1 MRKFVGVVVV
11 GLAAMSGLGVALADS
26 SAEELPRNWHV
37 HDGRFALGWQH
48 KGISFFPRILGIS
61 EDAYLKDPAVAR
73 TQPTRRSPQR
83 SGEQQRCAARRRLRD
98 EHDGHPPTN
107 RPNGYSRTRGLA
119 VAHHAERAR
128 LRHLLHGHA
137 EAASASSGALSP
149 YLSAICCSDR
159 IGNFVHGLAPNGGPS
174 NPTVGPPRS
183 CLTMRQRLKFARCL
197 HRRPG
202 HISLRFEPDASP
214 LTQGPGR
221 VGTPVLRTM
230 LSA

>member
-11 GLAAMSGLGVALADS
+11 AFGGDERAGRRA
-26 SAEELPRNWHV
+26 
-37 HDGRFALGWQH
+37 GRFQCGGIAAELAYSRWPVRAWVAAQGDFLLPEDPRHQRGRLSEGSRALPERNRQG
-48 KGISFFPRILGIS
+48 
-61 EDAYLKDPAVAR
+61 V
-73 TQPTRRSPQR
+73 SPQR

-107 RPNGYSRTRGLA
+107 RPNGYSRTRGMA

-159 IGNFVHGLAPNGGPS
+159 IGNFVHGLAPNGGP
-174 NPTVGPPRS
+174 
-183 CLTMRQRLKFARCL
+183 QAR
-197 HRRPG
+197 PV
-202 HISLRFEPDASP
+202 DYA
-214 LTQGPGR
+214 GR
-221 VGTPVLRTM
+221 
-230 LSA
+230 A